1 MWRARQRGCERSCA
15 RSWGRKPPT
24 LKIRSM
30 MSTRSKTTVTS
41 DFPDDDQ
48 ADEAA
53 AEQTVLLM
61 SLEMK
66 HRDEA
71 ARQFMVAKR
80 RAAAD
85 RLVASQAAIRL
96 VAHRRNM
103 EAARVKQRLEDQD
116 RRVAMAAVAEA
127 R

>member
-1 MWRARQRGCERSCA
+1 
-15 RSWGRKPPT
+15 
-24 LKIRSM
+24 M

-85 RLVASQAAIRL
+85 RLVASQAAVRP
-96 VAHRRNM
+96 VAHRCNM
-103 EAARVKQRLEDQD
+103 EAARAERRLKDQD